1 MTFLSIKNPKL
12 VLDETICRKNL
23 AMMAEK
29 AKKHQLKLVP
39 HFKTHQSLKVG
50 EWCREYGVKEITVS
64 SLKMAQYFAKQHWEN
79 IHIAFPFNPLQ
90 ATELN
95 QLAISQ
101 SVSVQLV
108 NEEITNILAEI
119 IDQKIGFFIEIDA
132 GYGRTGVEVSDFG
145 LIEKIM
151 RAASKNNNMIF
162 KGFYIH
168 AGHSYHADLN
178 GIKHI
183 HEQTKAALKM
193 LKDKYCSEF
202 PNLLTRS
209 GDTPCCSIMDDF
221 EGIDEIG
228 PGNFVF
234 YDLCQAKI
242 GSCTKVNI
250 AVALA
255 VPVVDIQW
263 EKKEVLIHGGGVHLA
278 KDVLSNADGSKN
290 FGEVV
295 LFKGQHWQLQEHTS
309 YIKSISQEHGIIKAS
324 DQFIREVKI
333 GDIIGIL
340 PIHSCMTADC
350 MGAYISTTG
359 EVIDH
364 LEGQL
369 KN

>member
-1 MTFLSIKNPKL
+1 MTFLSIKQPTL
-12 VLDETICRKNL
+12 VLDETICRNNL
-23 AMMAEK
+23 SKMAEK
-29 AKKHQLKLVP
+29 AKKHQLNLVP

-50 EWCREYGVKEITVS
+50 EWCRDYGIKEITVS
-64 SLKMAQYFAKQHWEN
+64 SLKMAQYFAQQHWDN

-90 ATELN
+90 TAELN
-95 QLAISQ
+95 QLAKNQ

-108 NEEITNILAEI
+108 NEEVSNILAEKL
-119 IDQKIGFFIEIDA
+119 DQPLGYFIEIDA

-151 RAASKNNNMIF
+151 RAARKNKKLFF

-168 AGHSYHADLN
+168 AGHSYHADLD

-183 HEQTKAALKM
+183 HKQTKAALKM
-193 LKDKYCSEF
+193 LKDKYHSEF

-221 EGIDEIG
+221 KGIDEIG
-228 PGNFVF
+228 PGNFIF
-234 YDLCQAKI
+234 YDLTQEKI
-242 GSCTKVNI
+242 GSCSKADI

-263 EKKEVLIHGGGVHLA
+263 EKKEILIHGGGVHLA
-278 KDVLSNADGSKN
+278 KDVLINADGSNN

-295 LFKGQHWQLQEHTS
+295 LFKDQHWKLQEHKS

-324 DQFIREVKI
+324 EQLIRDIKV
-333 GDIIGIL
+333 GDLIGIL
-340 PIHSCMTADC
+340 PVHSCMTADC
-350 MGAYISTTG
+350 MGAYISTKG
-359 EVIDH
+359 EIIDH
-364 LEGQL
+364 LEGQPQ
-369 KN
+369 N